1 MEIRIPRD
9 DTEQAIGV
17 AALLHVV
24 TDLAQAIHHLD
35 PAAVP
40 ERLRAA
46 RIAVQ
51 SMEAG
56 RIDLTETQVA
66 AHRLRLAMLERIADQ
81 IRMSETGQL
90 EP

>member
-9 DTEQAIGV
+9 DTEQAIAV

-24 TDLAQAIHHLD
+24 TDLAHAIHHLD

-51 SMEAG
+51 SMDAK
-56 RIDLTETQVA
+56 RIDLTPDQVA
-66 AHRLRLAMLERIADQ
+66 AHRLRLAMLERVVDQ
-81 IRMSETGQL
+81 IQTPGAL
-90 EP
+90 